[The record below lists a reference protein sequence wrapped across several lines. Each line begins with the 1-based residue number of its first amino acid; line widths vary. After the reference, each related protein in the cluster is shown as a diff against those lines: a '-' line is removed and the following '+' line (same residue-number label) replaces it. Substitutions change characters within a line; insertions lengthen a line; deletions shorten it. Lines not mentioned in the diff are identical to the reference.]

1 MFTANVGTPDRI
13 IRLVLGLILA
23 ALPFVVAA
31 IGANVWLLWALP
43 IVGIVLIGT
52 AFVSWCPIYA
62 TLGLSTKPKEAI

>member
-13 IRLVLGLILA
+13 IRIVLGLILA

-62 TLGLSTKPKEAI
+62 ALGLSTKPKEAI